1 MFPAKVLVAIDGTAE
16 AAPALEAAVDL
27 AGGTGSELHLVHVVS
42 TVPMMPYPGVAG
54 QRKAEAYL
62 EQRRLGG
69 LRLLEYQAGRA
80 RDLGWSVAATHYK
93 EGVPEREVLE
103 LGKGLDAGIIVT
115 GGQKRPWFAR
125 IFGAGFSTKVLRRAD
140 RPVLVV
146 GQREPRRGSQHAA
159 A

>member
-1 MFPAKVLVAIDGTAE
+1 MFPAKVLVAMDGTAE
-16 AAPALEAAVDL
+16 SVPALEAAVDL
-27 AGGTGSELHLVHVVS
+27 SGGTGSELHIVHVVS
-42 TVPMMPYPGVAG
+42 TIPTMPYPGVAA
-54 QRKAEAYL
+54 QKKSDAYL

-80 RDLGWSVAATHYK
+80 RDLGWGVAATHYR
-93 EGVPEREVLE
+93 EGIPEKEVLK
-103 LGKGLDAGIIVT
+103 LGKDLDAGIIVT

-146 GQREPRRGSQHAA
+146 GQRGKQGLPARSG
-159 A
+159 